1 MKARIPEY
9 FVVANSFLEVSIQ
22 VLGVSSK
29 TMERERALGGCSL
42 LVYCDNSI
50 RRAFL
55 VFGV

>member
-29 TMERERALGGCSL
+29 TMERERALGGCHFS
-42 LVYCDNSI
+42 SI
-50 RRAFL
+50 VTTRSDGLF
-55 VFGV
+55 